1 MKDVLKILLVEDNET
16 DADLLIRYLKK
27 ENIDFSHSRV
37 WDKDAFIIA
46 LKENR
51 YDLIIADQV
60 LPQFSGMEAFR
71 IAKNENKDIPF
82 ILITGSVSEKLLTE
96 YTKEGVDDYILKENL
111 LRLPAAIK
119 NVVSKKRIKQLH
131 HKLEVAHKD
140 IKDSIN
146 YAKTIQLAM
155 LPDESILPNN
165 FPGSF
170 IFYKPKNI
178 LSGDFYWFKKGE
190 DVFFI
195 AIADCTGHGIPGA
208 LLSMMGFNI
217 LYEAVSTK
225 KISQPSAVLDRLNK
239 QVRRILKHGATTL
252 NDGMDIAFCTIDLKN
267 KNMMYA
273 GANRPLFI
281 EREKELIEFKPDK
294 MSIGGIDNKEIQFTN
309 HTVPIKKG
317 DRIFLFSDGYTD
329 QFSEKTDKKITTK
342 RLREILI
349 QSSGLSFEEQKEFII
364 RFFEN
369 WKGNKEQTDD
379 VLLMCIQIP

>member
-1 MKDVLKILLVEDNET
+1 
-16 DADLLIRYLKK
+16 
-27 ENIDFSHSRV
+27 
-37 WDKDAFIIA
+37 
-46 LKENR
+46 
-51 YDLIIADQV
+51 
-60 LPQFSGMEAFR
+60 
-71 IAKNENKDIPF
+71 
-82 ILITGSVSEKLLTE
+82 
-96 YTKEGVDDYILKENL
+96 
-111 LRLPAAIK
+111 
-119 NVVSKKRIKQLH
+119 
-131 HKLEVAHKD
+131 
-140 IKDSIN
+140 
-146 YAKTIQLAM
+146 M
-155 LPDESILPNN
+155 LPEESILHND

-190 DVFFI
+190 DVFSV
-195 AIADCTGHGIPGA
+195 AVADCTGHGIPGA

-217 LYEAVSTK
+217 LYEAVSEK
-225 KISQPSAVLDRLNK
+225 KISQPSEILTILNK
-239 QVRRILKHGATTL
+239 QVLGILKHGATTL

-281 EREKELIEFKPDK
+281 ERQKGLIEFKPDK
-294 MSIGGIDNKEIQFTN
+294 NSIGGMHNNEIQFTN
-309 HTVPIKKG
+309 HAVPIKKG

-329 QFSEKTDKKITTK
+329 QFSEKTDKKITIK

-379 VLLMCIQIP
+379 VLIMCIQIP

>member
-1 MKDVLKILLVEDNET
+1 MEDVLKILLVEDSET
-16 DADLLIRYLKK
+16 DALLLIRYLKK
-27 ENIDFSHSRV
+27 ENIDFNYSRV

-46 LKENR
+46 LKENH
-51 YDLIIADQV
+51 YDLIIADQM

-71 IAKNENKDIPF
+71 IAKKENKDIPF

-96 YTKEGVDDYILKENL
+96 YAKEGVDDYILKENL

-119 NVVSKKRIKQLH
+119 NVVSKKRIEQLH
-131 HKLEVAHKD
+131 EELEIAHKD

-155 LPDESILPNN
+155 LPEESILQNI

-170 IFYKPKNI
+170 IFFQQKNI

-190 DVFFI
+190 DVFSV
-195 AIADCTGHGIPGA
+195 AVADCTGHGIPGA

-217 LYEAVSTK
+217 LYEAVSEK
-225 KISQPSAVLDRLNK
+225 KISQPSEILTILNK
-239 QVRRILKHGATTL
+239 QFIEILKHGDTTHS
-252 NDGMDIAFCTIDLKN
+252 DGMDIAFCTIDLKN
-267 KNMMYA
+267 KIMMYA

-281 EREKELIEFKPDK
+281 ERQKELIEFKPDK
-294 MSIGGIDNKEIQFTN
+294 ISIGGMDNNEIQFTN
-309 HTVPIKKG
+309 HAVPIKKG

-329 QFSEKTDKKITTK
+329 QFSEKTDKKITIK
-342 RLREILI
+342 RLREIFI

-379 VLLMCIQIP
+379 VLIMCIQIP